1 MALPKEIEEE
11 LKEDSELKELLEN
24 HPMNN
29 LFIKENKDG
38 TFTLECEETELP
50 IDVVQEMLNTTLVCK
65 LNSIRDGIR
74 RVIEDYDSMRFWLK
88 VWRTTS
94 FGLAAALIYCILK
107 MKGII

>member
-1 MALPKEIEEE
+1 MSLPKEVEEE
-11 LKEDSELKELLEN
+11 LKENEKLKELLED

-50 IDVVQEMLNTTLVCK
+50 VSVVQEMLNTTLACK
-65 LNSIRDGIR
+65 LNSIRSSMR
-74 RVIEDYDSMRFWLK
+74 RVIEDYDYMRFWLK
-88 VWRTTS
+88 VWKITS
-94 FGLAAALIYCILK
+94 FGLAAVLIYCILK

>member
-1 MALPKEIEEE
+1 MTLPKEVEEE
-11 LKEDSELKELLEN
+11 LKENEKLKELLED

-50 IDVVQEMLNTTLVCK
+50 ISVVQEMLNTTLACK
-65 LNSIRDGIR
+65 LNSIQNSIR
-74 RVIEDYDSMRFWLK
+74 HVVEDYESMVFWLK
-88 VWRTTS
+88 LWKITS
-94 FGLAAALIYCILK
+94 FGLAAVLIYCILK